1 MNSDMPPITRGSSVL
16 RPAMFALS
24 IGACLCGCQLDLNAV
39 GNPEHAPNLA
49 SLSVVAEATA
59 DAGRPETVDR
69 DLHQAVIDDFVQQ
82 YETMNATDLIG
93 ANDRRGVS
101 ASASSGS
108 VCRMEADGLSPLSA
122 LNREG
127 IERTR
132 R

>member
-93 ANDRRGVS
+93 QCVHA
-101 ASASSGS
+101 
-108 VCRMEADGLSPLSA
+108 RMIAAAYRQAHRPGQYAEWKQTAYHHCPH
-122 LNREG
+122 
-127 IERTR
+127 
-132 R
+132 